1 MRKSTIKRKKPVSSN
16 LETRPIPCNL
26 LLTLTGKK
34 IAGPFP
40 NFKRARLYAEASGLI
55 YGQYYLKS
63 LDTYHESTEVGK

>member
-1 MRKSTIKRKKPVSSN
+1 MKKSKKTSKKPISSN

-26 LLTLTGKK
+26 LLTLTSKK

-55 YGQYYLKS
+55 YGQWYTKP
-63 LDTYHESTEVGK
+63 LDTYHEST